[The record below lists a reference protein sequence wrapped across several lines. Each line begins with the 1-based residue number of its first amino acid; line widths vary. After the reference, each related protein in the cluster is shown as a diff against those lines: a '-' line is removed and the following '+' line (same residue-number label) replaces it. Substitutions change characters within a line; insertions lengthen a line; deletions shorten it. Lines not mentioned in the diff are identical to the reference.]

1 MHNGWQIAQQGG
13 LNLNLLKEFMNTKK
27 QWLCLFVGAL
37 LWGAMQ
43 FGYAA
48 EDKADE
54 AVKAAQKYRGQTL
67 NVTWNKGLMAKEV
80 LLYSGPLWEKL
91 TGIKINVVEHM
102 IGDMYPVVESEF
114 FKKSGAFDL
123 INIVPSSLPDYVE
136 LGAVEPLQPY
146 LTKYDYAQELE
157 DIGTSF
163 KNNWM
168 KWNGKVYTI
177 PDDGDVLTLYY
188 RRDLFEDTANRT
200 AFKKKYGYELA
211 PPTTWKQF
219 DEISAFFTNKYAPA
233 LYGSAMMHD
242 SLSFYFFEERFR
254 VNGGRFFDEKTMKTT
269 INSPI
274 GKKTLRELVERI
286 KTMPPGAGK
295 WGFMDVLSA
304 FVDGKLAMTEFWPPM
319 GRWAEGYGT
328 DTEQLSWVPKSK
340 VVGKVGYALPPGGYS
355 GMAAGFGLSISSQSK
370 NKEAAYLFIQ
380 WLTSKKISLERVQIP
395 YSLRDPYRISH
406 YQSTEYRGRW
416 PNAPQYLDTLAK
428 ASNTGMPDLFL
439 YQINRYER
447 VLTEGLNAAF
457 VGEVSPEAALDKV
470 AASWD
475 GLTRA
480 VGVDKQRTIY
490 KSWAA
495 RPNAYPK

>member
-1 MHNGWQIAQQGG
+1 MMKFKSRGMG
-13 LNLNLLKEFMNTKK
+13 LAL
-27 QWLCLFVGAL
+27 GAL
-37 LWGAMQ
+37 LFSMVPLGV
-43 FGYAA
+43 AA
-48 EDKADE
+48 QDKADE
-54 AVKAAQKYRGQTL
+54 AVKAAQKYRGTTL

-91 TGIKINVVEHM
+91 TGIKLNVVEHM

-114 FKKSGAFDL
+114 IKKSGVFDL
-123 INIVPSSLPDYVE
+123 INVVPSSLPDYVE

-146 LTKYDYAQELE
+146 LTKYGYSQELE
-157 DIGTSF
+157 DIAPSF
-163 KNNWM
+163 RSNWM
-168 KWNGKVYTI
+168 KWDGKVYTI

-188 RRDLFEDTANRT
+188 RKDLFEDSANRA
-200 AFKKKYGYELA
+200 AFKKKYGYALA
-211 PPTTWKQF
+211 APATWKQF
-219 DEISAFFTNKYAPA
+219 DDISAFFTEKYAPA

-254 VNGGRFFDEKTMKTT
+254 VNGGRFFDAKTMKAT

-274 GKKTLRELVERI
+274 GKKTLQEMVDRT
-286 KTMPPGAGK
+286 KSMPPGAGK
-295 WGFMDVLSA
+295 WGFMDVLGA
-304 FVDGKLAMTEFWPPM
+304 FVEGKLAMTEFWPPL

-340 VVGKVGYALPPGGYS
+340 VAGKVGYAVTPGGYS
-355 GMAAGFGLSISSQSK
+355 GIAAGFGLSISSQSK

-395 YSLRDPYRISH
+395 YSLRDPYRVSH
-406 YQSTEYRGRW
+406 YQSPSYRSRW

-428 ASNTGMPDLFL
+428 AGKTGMPDLFL

-447 VLTEGLNAAF
+447 ALTEGLNAAF
-457 VGEVSPEAALDKV
+457 AGEVAPGAALDKV

-475 GLTRA
+475 GLTQA
-480 VGVDKQRTIY
+480 IGVDKQRAIY
-490 KSWAA
+490 QSWAA

>member
-1 MHNGWQIAQQGG
+1 MKSIGRVLGLALGIALSCIAQAG
-13 LNLNLLKEFMNTKK
+13 F
-27 QWLCLFVGAL
+27 
-37 LWGAMQ
+37 
-43 FGYAA
+43 A
-48 EDKADE
+48 EGDKADE
-54 AVKAAQKYRGQTL
+54 AVKAAQKYRGLTL

-102 IGDMYPVVESEF
+102 IGDMYPIVESEF
-114 FKKSGAFDL
+114 IKKSAAFDL
-123 INIVPSSLPDYVE
+123 INVVPSSLPDYVE
-136 LGAVEPLQPY
+136 LGALEPLQPY
-146 LTKYDYAQELE
+146 LTQYGYARDLE
-157 DIGTSF
+157 DIAPSF
-163 KNNWM
+163 RNNWM

-188 RRDLFEDTANRT
+188 RKDLFEDPANRT
-200 AFKKKYGYELA
+200 AFKKKFGYPLA
-211 PPTTWKQF
+211 APATWKQF
-219 DEISAFFTNKYAPA
+219 DEISAFFTEKYAPA

-254 VNGGRFFDEKTMKTT
+254 VNGGRFFDEKSMKAT

-274 GKKTLRELVERI
+274 GKKTLKEMVERM

-295 WGFMDVLSA
+295 WGFMDVLGA
-304 FVDGKLAMTEFWPPM
+304 FVDGKLAMTEFWPPL

-340 VVGKVGYALPPGGYS
+340 VAGKVGYAITPGGYS

-370 NKEAAYLFIQ
+370 NKEATYLFIQ
-380 WLTSKKISLERVQIP
+380 WLTSKKISLERVQVP
-395 YSLRDPYRISH
+395 YSLRDPYRDSH
-406 YQSTEYRGRW
+406 YQSPAYRARW
-416 PNAPQYLDTLAK
+416 PNAPLYLDTLAK
-428 ASNTGMPDLFL
+428 AGKIGMPDLFL

-457 VGEVSPEAALDKV
+457 AGEVSADAALDKV

-475 GLTRA
+475 GLTQA
-480 VGVDKQRTIY
+480 VGVAKQRAIY
-490 KSWAA
+490 KSWSA
-495 RPNAYPK
+495 RPNAYPR

>member
-1 MHNGWQIAQQGG
+1 MIYSKKLIVITLSFVFSTLTIAV
-13 LNLNLLKEFMNTKK
+13 T
-27 QWLCLFVGAL
+27 VV
-37 LWGAMQ
+37 
-43 FGYAA
+43 
-48 EDKADE
+48 EDKAAE
-54 AVKAAQKYRGQTL
+54 AVEAAQKFRGITL

-91 TGIKINVVEHM
+91 TGIKINVVEQM
-102 IGDMYPVVESEF
+102 IPDMYPIIETEF
-114 FKKSGAFDL
+114 IKKSGAFDL
-123 INIVPSSLPDYVE
+123 ITVVPSSLPDYVE
-136 LGAVEPLQPY
+136 LGALEPLQPY
-146 LTKYDYAQELE
+146 LDKYNYNKEIE
-157 DIGTSF
+157 DISPGY
-163 KNNWM
+163 KKNWM
-168 KWNGKVYTI
+168 EWNGKVYTI
-177 PDDGDVLTLYY
+177 PDDGDVLIMYY
-188 RRDLFEDTANRT
+188 RKDLFEDAVNRT
-200 AFKKKYGYELA
+200 EFKKKYGYELL

-219 DEISAFFTNKYAPA
+219 DEISAFFTEKYAPA
-233 LYGSAMMHD
+233 LYGSAMVHD

-274 GKKTLRELVERI
+274 GKKTLREMVERL

-295 WGFMDVLSA
+295 WGFMDVLGS
-304 FVDGKLAMTEFWPPM
+304 FVEGKLAMTEFWPPM

-328 DTEQLSWVPKSK
+328 NTEQLSWVPKSK
-340 VVGKVGYALPPGGYS
+340 VAGKIGYSLTPGGYA

-370 NKEAAYLFIQ
+370 NKEATYLLIQ

-406 YQSTEYRGRW
+406 YQSPEYRARW
-416 PNAPQYLDTLAK
+416 ANAPRYLDILAK
-428 ASNTGMPDLFL
+428 ASKNSMPDLFL

-457 VGEVSPEAALDKV
+457 AGDVPPDVALDKV

-475 GLTRA
+475 GLTKA
-480 VGVDKQRTIY
+480 VGVDKQRAIY
-490 KSWAA
+490 KSWAS